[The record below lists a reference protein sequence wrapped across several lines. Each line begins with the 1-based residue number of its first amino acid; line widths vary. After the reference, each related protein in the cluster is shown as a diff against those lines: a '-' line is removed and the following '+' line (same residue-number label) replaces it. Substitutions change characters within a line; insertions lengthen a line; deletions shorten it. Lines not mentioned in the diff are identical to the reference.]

1 MFSKIRSLIFKLDS
15 ELAHN
20 LAIKALK
27 FNYFPINNFKKNSS
41 IETEIF
47 GKKISNPIGVAAGFD
62 KDAEVYNPLFKLG
75 FGLVEVGTITPLKQ
89 YGNSKPRLFRLE
101 EDEALINRLGFNNS
115 GAEIISSRIKSN
127 PPNGLFGVNIGPN
140 KDTNNRLEDYLIGIR
155 TFHNLAD
162 YIVINISSPNTE
174 NLRSFHNE
182 NELDELLST
191 IESEKKKLNSK
202 IPIAVKI
209 SPDIEDD
216 IIEKTSEILL
226 KYNVAAAII
235 SNSTDVNRENLKN
248 VNKFEKG
255 GLSGKPLEN
264 KSNALINKFYKNLK
278 NKIKIIGVGGVDS
291 GKSAFEKIINGASL
305 VQLYTGMVYKGPNIA
320 FKISDELSD
329 ILEKK
334 GIKNISEVIGIKN
347 WSWLVTLERLYNHK
361 FYVKEM
367 WTYWKNSS

>member
-1 MFSKIRSLIFKLDS
+1 MFSKIRSLIFKFDP

-27 FNYFPINNFKKNSS
+27 FNYFPINNFNKNSS

-62 KDAEVYNPLFKLG
+62 KNAEVYNPLFKLG

-140 KDTNNRLEDYLIGIR
+140 NDTKNRLEDYLIGIR

-162 YIVINISSPNTE
+162 YIIINISSPNTE

-191 IESEKKKLNSK
+191 IESEKKN
-202 IPIAVKI
+202 
-209 SPDIEDD
+209 
-216 IIEKTSEILL
+216 
-226 KYNVAAAII
+226 
-235 SNSTDVNRENLKN
+235 
-248 VNKFEKG
+248 
-255 GLSGKPLEN
+255 
-264 KSNALINKFYKNLK
+264 
-278 NKIKIIGVGGVDS
+278 
-291 GKSAFEKIINGASL
+291 
-305 VQLYTGMVYKGPNIA
+305 
-320 FKISDELSD
+320 
-329 ILEKK
+329 
-334 GIKNISEVIGIKN
+334 
-347 WSWLVTLERLYNHK
+347 
-361 FYVKEM
+361 
-367 WTYWKNSS
+367 